1 MMRAFMDEFDV
12 VPGRTGGAE
21 IIMSK
26 RLPAGNSSST
36 NNQDGQDAAP
46 PQRA

>member
-1 MMRAFMDEFDV
+1 MRAFMDEFKV

-26 RLPAGNSSST
+26 KLPSVGNPAT
-36 NNQDGQDAAP
+36 NGESGQGAAP
-46 PQRA
+46 KQEA

>member
-1 MMRAFMDEFDV
+1 MRAFMDEFEV

-26 RLPAGNSSST
+26 KLPLTGDPGT
-36 NNQDGQDAAP
+36 NGKSGQGTAP
-46 PQRA
+46 KKDEA